1 LKFESNSTK
10 VYDRWADDAEYAASF
25 RTMIAT
31 HNEKYNPSGNSFKP
45 KRAAEESAATS
56 VEARA
61 VPLPVASVT
70 KEALTSKGNLV
81 VVLGSQ
87 PHFELLVQGGGL
99 WLHGLADGVV
109 SDQVALCGLGDY
121 KFHLGSD
128 ATKYLT
134 DSESLSCHFK
144 ITDDQFMSVFGVA
157 EGHTMREVCPSAPM
171 TLHSFMSFLERNSQV
186 DTCIANHKVERQ
198 AAESGNGWTYK
209 VEPEGDCVGT
219 IVQKFGTTKKAAK
232 PAWANVG
239 ALLDGKKVRD
249 SPHAKV
255 FIKMT

>member
-10 VYDRWADDAEYAASF
+10 VYDRWADDAEYAASL

-45 KRAAEESAATS
+45 KRAVPEESAATS

-121 KFHLGSD
+121 KFHLGSEQQS
-128 ATKYLT
+128 T
-134 DSESLSCHFK
+134 
-144 ITDDQFMSVFGVA
+144 
-157 EGHTMREVCPSAPM
+157 
-171 TLHSFMSFLERNSQV
+171 
-186 DTCIANHKVERQ
+186 
-198 AAESGNGWTYK
+198 
-209 VEPEGDCVGT
+209 
-219 IVQKFGTTKKAAK
+219 
-232 PAWANVG
+232 
-239 ALLDGKKVRD
+239 
-249 SPHAKV
+249 
-255 FIKMT
+255 